1 MDFRTKGSETE
12 VSTFRPRENVQNP
25 PNPRSSFTSCL
36 SCPATILSVTR
47 HWCMYLKVEKGHL
60 YFEKEG
66 GKGKVTGSDRAL
78 SNGHLLGEEIRYSS
92 KAIVIVLYTLK

>member
-12 VSTFRPRENVQNP
+12 VAHLGQERTSKTPQTLG
-25 PNPRSSFTSCL
+25 PRSLLVFL
-36 SCPATILSVTR
+36 CPATILSITR
-47 HWCMYLKVEKGHL
+47 LWCMYLKVEKGHL
-60 YFEKEG
+60 YFEEEG